1 VITGY
6 HVGWV
11 IAVAEQ
17 EGIPLDQ
24 WLDDAPRSWR
34 AVADVFLDIG
44 RNLAAE
50 HAKGFSHQE
59 IRIDN
64 VSIGRDG
71 RAHLHD
77 LKPVVTDLPTVGP
90 SGLRTAA
97 VSIEDRLAQ
106 MHSTEAA
113 AYLAPEQ
120 FKGWVADAR
129 SNQFSFCVALYR
141 ALYRQP
147 PFDPEWAASQAGEA
161 VSRRTPLGSISFEL
175 VVRSLN
181 RTSLINLAREVLGGN
196 LRAPPDDTDVPQ
208 WLEQVVRRG
217 LQADPDERYRSMDD
231 LVDDLAGG
239 LAGTPRGTAPSRMRR
254 LGKWAIV
261 CGVGLAMVALGILAK
276 VAGWGR

>member
-1 VITGY
+1 VIS
-6 HVGWV
+6 VG
-11 IAVAEQ
+11 EQ
-17 EGIPLDQ
+17 EGTPLHQ

-34 AVADVFLDIG
+34 AITEVFVDIG
-44 RNLAAE
+44 RTLASE
-50 HAKGFSHQE
+50 HSKGSAHQE

-64 VSIGRDG
+64 VLIGRDG

-77 LKPVVTDLPTVGP
+77 LKPAIKNLPTVGP

-97 VSIEDRLAQ
+97 VSLDERLAQ
-106 MHSTEAA
+106 MQSTEAA

-141 ALYRQP
+141 ALYRQS
-147 PFDPEWAASQAGEA
+147 PFDPEWAVSQAGA
-161 VSRRTPLGSISFEL
+161 ATSRRTPLGSISFDL

-196 LRAPPDDTDVPQ
+196 LRAPPYDADVPE
-208 WLEQVVRRG
+208 WLERVVRRG
-217 LQADPDERYRSMDD
+217 LQSDPDERYGSMDD
-231 LVDDLAGG
+231 LLKDVTAELG
-239 LAGTPRGTAPSRMRR
+239 GTPRG
-254 LGKWAIV
+254 LGSSNQRSVGQWVLVVGIV
-261 CGVGLAMVALGILAK
+261 LAVAALAVVAK